1 MGLNYYCPKCD
12 GLLNPSRR
20 VIFVVEGGAHRGL
33 CLLSPEPGD
42 YSIVHA
48 EDFPLEVGAE
58 YTYRCPICRANLEA
72 PSDEDF
78 VEIIGRKAD
87 GSPIQVNFSRIF
99 GKRAT
104 FLRTQERVERFGD
117 DAAAYDSLN
126 FFGAGEGED

>member
-1 MGLNYYCPKCD
+1 MALNYYCPHCD

-20 VIFVVEGGAHRGL
+20 VIFVVEGGANRGL

-48 EDFPLEVGAE
+48 EDFPLQVGAQ

-72 PSDEDF
+72 EGNEDF
-78 VEIIGRKAD
+78 VEIVGRGAD

-104 FLRTQERVERFGD
+104 FLRTAGRVEQFGD
-117 DAAAYDSLN
+117 DAAAYEGVN
-126 FFGAGEGED
+126 FFGAGEGDE